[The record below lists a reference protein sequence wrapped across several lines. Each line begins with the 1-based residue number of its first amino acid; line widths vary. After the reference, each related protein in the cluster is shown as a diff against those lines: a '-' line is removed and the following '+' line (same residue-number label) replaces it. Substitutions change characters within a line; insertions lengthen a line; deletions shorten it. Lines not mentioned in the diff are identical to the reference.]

1 MSHGHGGDSVA
12 VPVHDTNGLTTMEV
26 EQRRQTY
33 GFNEIRDRSKKWWQ
47 ILWEQVYGDHWYPNS
62 IPAMMWV
69 AMIVSAAIQDWP
81 DAGVIFGLHMFNSGL
96 SFYET
101 MKAGDAVAALRS
113 ALAPQC
119 NVKRDGEWKRIMARE
134 LVPGDMVLLKIGDV
148 VPADGVLC
156 EGGTMDLD
164 QSGLTGES
172 LPVKK
177 SPGDK
182 VYSGTVVKRGE
193 QDFLVTETGENAE
206 IGKGVALIQ
215 SVESKGQVEIV
226 MNRITLF
233 LLAFAISINI
243 LLIIVE
249 ATNEATLHLCRNALN
264 TYPTYSGVPTSYFR
278 RGCYSSETTAILSN
292 FIVLMVA
299 AIPIA
304 TPVVVTATMALGA
317 RKMAGQDAVVTRLS
331 AIEELAGMT
340 TLCSDK
346 TGTLTKN
353 ILTIDNPCL
362 IDGPDGDDL
371 VFKAALAAKTVDP
384 DAIDKCILNS
394 VRDPTRLKTFQQT
407 DFLPFDPIVKRTEAT
422 IQGPDGRVFKTSK
435 GAPQVILNMAHN
447 KDSIKEKVDTAVE
460 DFANRGARAIAV
472 AETDASGR
480 WIFLGLISLFDPP
493 RDDTKVVI
501 EQALALGSSVKM
513 ITGDH
518 LLIAKE
524 TCRRLGMGD
533 QILRVDALKQ
543 PRERL
548 LDLVENVDGFAEV
561 FPEDKFD
568 IVALFQTKGHITGM
582 TGDGVNDAPALRKA
596 NVGFAV
602 QGATPAAQGA
612 ASVILL
618 TPGLSVI
625 ITAIK
630 RSRKIFQRLQNYLIY
645 RVFMSVFLLI
655 FFFISIS
662 WAYLNFPPVLIIF
675 MCLILDLA
683 TMSLAYDKV
692 FPSAKPNRWRLSRLI
707 IIATV
712 IGLVAAAANLIF
724 LALVINN
731 NSGMGT
737 VQQGTR
743 TVCQVGQTGNTNG
756 ECEDAGPMCKPLLKS
771 LVSTDSTVSGSAA
784 VALLN
789 LHPLCAVSD
798 WAVTAMSKTAA
809 AAENTYSNALKSVG
823 APGTTGNIFSTLNGY
838 QAMANGFHLFPVG
851 TNSIPTWFNIGAHPY
866 TLSDFPYS
874 SAVVNTLMFLV
885 LCLSSQ
891 FSVFACR
898 VDGWFF
904 SRRPGY
910 VLMTIIFSEMFFT
923 SIVAAFF
930 RDFPYWDTNP
940 GGNLVRLTGLTGNY
954 VGIGWLFGFIVFA
967 CMELGKMVTYRL
979 LEVYDEKEI
988 KKEKILH
995 EQEERRRRLAEEEK
1009 IRRNTLQRMGTMP
1022 RTATA
1027 SRGAHGGHGGAAA
1040 AAAPSGTATLHQR
1053 AGTFGKKGKELQTP
1067 LLGAGDADL

>member
-1 MSHGHGGDSVA
+1 MGHDDGPQP
-12 VPVHDTNGLTTMEV
+12 VPESNGLTSAEV
-26 EQRRQTY
+26 DQKHIEWGY
-33 GFNEIRDRSKKWWQ
+33 NEIRDRSKKWYQ
-47 ILWEQVYGDHWYPNS
+47 VLWEQLYGDHWYPNS

-69 AMIVSAAIQDWP
+69 AMIISAAIQDWP

-101 MKAGDAVAALRS
+101 MKAGDAVAALKG
-113 ALAPQC
+113 ALAPTC
-119 NVKRDGEWKRIMARE
+119 NVKRDGAWKKIGARE
-134 LVPGDMVLLKIGDV
+134 LVPGDLVLLKIGDV
-148 VPADGVLC
+148 VPADGNLC
-156 EGGTMDLD
+156 EGGTMDID

-193 QDFLVTETGENAE
+193 QDFVVSETGEHAE

-233 LLAFAISINI
+233 LLSFAISINI

-249 ATNEATLHLCRNALN
+249 VTSENTLHLCTNAFN
-264 TYPTYSGVPTSYFR
+264 SPYTGPASFSYTFMPIDMIR
-278 RGCYSSETTAILSN
+278 RGCYSSSVNAILSN

-317 RKMAGQDAVVTRLS
+317 RKMAQQNAVVTRLS

-340 TLCSDK
+340 VLCSDK

-353 ILTIDNPCL
+353 ILTIDSPCL
-362 IDGPDGDDL
+362 IDCKDNDDL

-394 VRDPTRLKTFQQT
+394 VRDPARLKQYQQL

-422 IQGPDGRVFKTSK
+422 IQGPDGRTFKTSK
-435 GAPQVILNMAHN
+435 GAPQVILALAHN
-447 KDSIKEKVDTAVE
+447 KEALQTRVDDAVE

-472 AETDASGR
+472 AETDAAGR
-480 WIFLGLISLFDPP
+480 WVFMGLISLFDPP

-501 EQALALGSSVKM
+501 EQALLHGSSVKM

-533 QILRVDALKQ
+533 QILRSDALKGKTE
-543 PRERL
+543 ERL
-548 LDLVENVDGFAEV
+548 LELVENVDGFAEV

-568 IVALFQTKGHITGM
+568 IVALFQKKGHITGM

-602 QGATPAAQGA
+602 EGATPAAQGA

-645 RVFMSVFLLI
+645 RVFMSVFLLL
-655 FFFISIS
+655 FFFIAIA

-692 FPSAKPNRWRLSRLI
+692 IPSPKPNRWALGRLI
-707 IIATV
+707 FIATI
-712 IGLVAAAANLIF
+712 IGCVGAAANLI
-724 LALVINN
+724 LLGLVISDNA
-731 NSGMGT
+731 GLGT
-737 VQQGTR
+737 LQVGHT
-743 TVCQVGQTGNTNG
+743 TVCEVGFTGNTNG
-756 ECEDAGPMCKPLLKS
+756 ECESVVVSVCTPLMAGLKNSALGS
-771 LVSTDSTVSGSAA
+771 LNYTYAA
-784 VALLN
+784 TLLLN
-789 LHPLCAVSD
+789 LHPLCALSNLPSASN
-798 WAVTAMSKTAA
+798 AVTRDYYNAALLGISSNPYSKTLRGTDASGSGF
-809 AAENTYSNALKSVG
+809 YLYV
-823 APGTTGNIFSTLNGY
+823 PGTRTVPSFY
-838 QAMANGFHLFPVG
+838 
-851 TNSIPTWFNIGAHPY
+851 SIARHPY
-866 TLSDFPYS
+866 SLSDFPYS
-874 SAVVNTLMFLV
+874 SSVVNTFMFLC
-885 LCLSSQ
+885 LCLTSQ
-891 FSVFACR
+891 FSVYCCR

-904 SRRPGY
+904 SRRPGF
-910 VLMTIIFSEMFFT
+910 VLLGIISSEMFFT
-923 SIVAAFF
+923 SIVAAYF
-930 RDFPYWDTNP
+930 RDFPYWDTNS
-940 GGNLVRLTGLTGNY
+940 GGGLVRLTGLTGNY
-954 VGIGWLFGFIVFA
+954 IGSGWLFGFIVFI
-967 CMELGKMVTYRL
+967 CMELGKMATYRFL
-979 LEVYDEKEI
+979 DIYNERHLAEERK
-988 KKEKILH
+988 LH
-995 EQEERRRRLAEEEK
+995 EMEERRRRMTVATNE
-1009 IRRNTLQRMGTMP
+1009 RRATM
-1022 RTATA
+1022 
-1027 SRGAHGGHGGAAA
+1027 
-1040 AAAPSGTATLHQR
+1040 QR
-1053 AGTFGKKGKELQTP
+1053 AGTVGRSGTHSRPAAPAAQARVGTMSGKKKELEQP
-1067 LLGAGDADL
+1067 LLDADL

>member
-1 MSHGHGGDSVA
+1 MGHGKEGSA
-12 VPVHDTNGLTTMEV
+12 PVPESNGLSTQEV
-26 EQRRQTY
+26 EQARIVH

-47 ILWEQVYGDHWYPNS
+47 VLWEQLYGDHWYPNS

-69 AMIVSAAIQDWP
+69 AMIISAAIQDWP

-101 MKAGDAVAALRS
+101 MKAGDAVSALRS
-113 ALAPQC
+113 ALAPSC
-119 NVKRDGEWKRIMARE
+119 NVKRDGAWKKIMARE
-134 LVPGDMVLLKIGDV
+134 LVPGDLVLLKIGDV
-148 VPADGVLC
+148 VPADGNLC
-156 EGGTMDLD
+156 EGGTMDID

-193 QDFLVTETGENAE
+193 QDFVVSETGENAE

-215 SVESKGQVEIV
+215 SVESKGQVEVI

-233 LLAFAISINI
+233 LLSFAITINI

-249 ATNEATLHLCRNALN
+249 VTNENTLHLCRNYFNDN
-264 TYPTYSGVPTSYFR
+264 TSPEAVLFTSYTGLVYELR
-278 RGCYSSETTAILSN
+278 RGCYSSSTNAILSN

-317 RKMAGQDAVVTRLS
+317 RKMAQQNAVVTRLS

-340 TLCSDK
+340 VLCSDK

-353 ILTIDNPCL
+353 VLTIDNPCL
-362 IDGPDGDDL
+362 IDCRDNDDL
-371 VFKAALAAKTVDP
+371 IFKAALAAKTVDP
-384 DAIDKCILNS
+384 DAIDKCVLNS
-394 VRDPTRLKTFQQT
+394 VRDHSRLKQFQQI

-422 IQGPDGRVFKTSK
+422 IQGPDGRTFKTSK
-435 GAPQVILNMAHN
+435 GAPQVILALAHN
-447 KDSIKEKVDTAVE
+447 RDSIAAAVDQAVE

-480 WIFLGLISLFDPP
+480 WVFLGLISLFDPP
-493 RDDTKVVI
+493 RDDTKIVI
-501 EQALALGSSVKM
+501 EQALAHGSSVKM

-533 QILRVDALKQ
+533 QILRSDALKNKG
-543 PRERL
+543 EEHL
-548 LDLVENVDGFAEV
+548 LELVENVDGFAEV

-568 IVALFQTKGHITGM
+568 IVALFQKKGHITGM

-602 QGATPAAQGA
+602 EGATPAAQGA

-630 RSRKIFQRLQNYLIY
+630 RSRKIFQRLQNYLIF
-645 RVFMSVFLLI
+645 RVFLSVFLLL
-655 FFFISIS
+655 FFFIAIAWS
-662 WAYLNFPPVLIIF
+662 YLNFPPVLIIF

-692 FPSAKPNRWRLSRLI
+692 FPSAKPNRWALMRLI
-707 IIATV
+707 FIASIIGCV
-712 IGLVAAAANLIF
+712 GAAANLILLGLLINDNAG
-724 LALVINN
+724 LASL
-731 NSGMGT
+731 
-737 VQQGTR
+737 
-743 TVCQVGQTGNTNG
+743 QVGRSTICSVGYLGNTNG
-756 ECEDAGPMCKPLLKS
+756 ECQQGNFCPKLLADI
-771 LVSTDSTVSGSAA
+771 VSPTNANYQIAA
-784 VALLN
+784 ELLLN
-789 LHPLCAVSD
+789 LHPLCALAGVATETQYDSALRQVS
-798 WAVTAMSKTAA
+798 TNHYNRM
-809 AAENTYSNALKSVG
+809 VG
-823 APGTTGNIFSTLNGY
+823 SDIGQYA
-838 QAMANGFHLFPVG
+838 FHLYPAGYGRV
-851 TNSIPTWFNIGAHPY
+851 PDYFNLARAPY

-874 SAVVNTLMFLV
+874 SAVINTFMFLC
-885 LCLSSQ
+885 LCLTSQ
-891 FSVFACR
+891 FAVYACR

-904 SRRPGY
+904 TRRPGY
-910 VLMTIIFSEMFFT
+910 VLLAIISSEMFFT
-923 SIVAAFF
+923 TIVAAFF

-940 GGNLVRLTGLTGNY
+940 GNALVRLTGLTGNY
-954 VGIGWLFGFIVFA
+954 IGVGWLFGFIVFF
-967 CMELGKMVTYRL
+967 CMEFGKIACYKFLDILNER
-979 LEVYDEKEI
+979 EIAKERQ
-988 KKEKILH
+988 LH
-995 EQEERRRRLAEEEK
+995 EMEVRRRRMTTTQQ
-1009 IRRNTLQRMGTMP
+1009 IRRETLARSG
-1022 RTATA
+1022 TA
-1027 SRGAHGGHGGAAA
+1027 SRPANTTSTGATVHR
-1040 AAAPSGTATLHQR
+1040 GTV
-1053 AGTFGKKGKELQTP
+1053 GKKTELQQP
-1067 LLGAGDADL
+1067 LLVGAGDSEL

>member
-1 MSHGHGGDSVA
+1 MAHGHGGDVA
-12 VPVHDTNGLTTMEV
+12 VTIPEAHGLSTQEV
-26 EQRRQTY
+26 EELRLRW
-33 GFNEIRDRSKKWWQ
+33 GFNEIADRSKKWYQ
-47 ILWEQVYGDHWYPNS
+47 VLWEQLYGDHWYPNS

-69 AMIVSAAIQDWP
+69 AMIISAAIQDWP

-101 MKAGDAVAALRS
+101 MKAGDAVSALRS
-113 ALAPQC
+113 ALAPSC

-134 LVPGDMVLLKIGDV
+134 LVPGDLVLLKIGDV
-148 VPADGVLC
+148 IPADGLLC
-156 EGGTMDLD
+156 DGGTMDID

-193 QDFLVTETGENAE
+193 QDFVVTETGENAE

-215 SVESKGQVEIV
+215 SVESKGQVEII

-233 LLAFAISINI
+233 LLTFAILINV

-249 ATNEATLHLCRNALN
+249 ATLTRTLHICSSSIDGDAQYYTGIPLLEDF
-264 TYPTYSGVPTSYFR
+264 FR
-278 RGCYSSETTAILSN
+278 RGCQDTESTAILSN

-317 RKMAGQDAVVTRLS
+317 RKMAQQNAVVTRLS

-353 ILTIDNPCL
+353 ILTIDSPCL

-371 VFKAALAAKTVDP
+371 IFKSALAAKTVDP

-394 VRDPTRLKTFQQT
+394 VKDPARLKSFQQT

-422 IQGPDGRVFKTSK
+422 VKGPDGRIFKTSK
-435 GAPQVILNMAHN
+435 GAPQVILNLAHN
-447 KDSIKEKVDTAVE
+447 KDAIKDRVDGAVE
-460 DFANRGARAIAV
+460 EFANRGARAIAV
-472 AETDASGR
+472 AETNAAGQ
-480 WIFLGLISLFDPP
+480 WVFLGLISLFDPP
-493 RDDTKVVI
+493 RDDTKIVI

-533 QILRVDALKQ
+533 TIMRVDALKA

-568 IVALFQTKGHITGM
+568 IVALFQSKGHITGM

-602 QGATPAAQGA
+602 EGATPAAQGA

-662 WAYLNFPPVLIIF
+662 WANFNFPPVLIIF

-692 FPSAKPNRWRLSRLI
+692 FPSAKPNRWQLIRLI
-707 IIATV
+707 LVASV

-724 LALVINN
+724 LALVLNN
-731 NSGMGT
+731 NSGLAK
-737 VQQGTR
+737 VQVGAS
-743 TVCQVGQTGNTNG
+743 TVCGAGQIGNTPG
-756 ECEDAGPMCKPLLKS
+756 ECTDVSNTICAPLLS
-771 LVSTDSTVSGSAA
+771 NLNNQDLVLG
-784 VALLN
+784 LLN
-789 LHPLCAVSD
+789 VHPLCALTKVSNGT
-798 WAVTAMSKTAA
+798 VINYGAMQ
-809 AAENTYSNALKSVG
+809 YGPAL
-823 APGTTGNIFSTLNGY
+823 ATITLNRFNPQLTVPRTLAPFIAAVNYGY
-838 QAMANGFHLFPVG
+838 NKVPKEFNMAQ
-851 TNSIPTWFNIGAHPY
+851 HPY
-866 TLSDFPYS
+866 TLDDFPYT
-874 SAVVNTLMFLV
+874 SAVVNTLLFLT

-904 SRRPGY
+904 TRRPGY
-910 VLMTIIFSEMFFT
+910 VLLSIISTEMFFT

-930 RDFPYWDTNP
+930 RDFPYWDTNC
-940 GGNLVRLTGLTGNY
+940 GGGLVRLTGLVGNY
-954 VGIGWLFGFIVFA
+954 IGIGWLFGLIVFA
-967 CMELGKMVTYRL
+967 VMELGKVATYKL
-979 LEVYDEKEI
+979 MNVYDSKEI
-988 KKEKILH
+988 EHARVVH
-995 EQEERRRRLAEEEK
+995 EQEERRRRMTAAFTE
-1009 IRRNTLQRMGTMP
+1009 RRATLERGNTR
-1022 RTATA
+1022 
-1027 SRGAHGGHGGAAA
+1027 
-1040 AAAPSGTATLHQR
+1040 SGTASKYAAPHHPSSTGLQQR
-1053 AGTFGKKGKELQTP
+1053 AGTFGKKPAHGVDLQQP
-1067 LLGAGDADL
+1067 LLSGGGDSDL